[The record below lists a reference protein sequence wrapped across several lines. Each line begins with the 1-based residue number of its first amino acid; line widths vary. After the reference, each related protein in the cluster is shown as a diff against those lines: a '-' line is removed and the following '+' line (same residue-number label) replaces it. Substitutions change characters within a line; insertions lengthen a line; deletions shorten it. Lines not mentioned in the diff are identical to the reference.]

1 MNDSHSAPQGAIR
14 AGVGAVIFRGDEVL
28 LIKRGKPPFM
38 GHWSIPG
45 GGIHYGESLEAA
57 VHREVAEET
66 GVTIEIIGLLKVYEF
81 LPRTYPINVTDDD
94 TIHEPGREAKLSG
107 DPHFLMIDFVANWVS
122 GEPVPG
128 DDAADAMFLPLDDA
142 IDRIGW
148 DTTRTAVQTAA
159 YRRAHNLLIR

>member
-1 MNDSHSAPQGAIR
+1 MNDSHPPAQGSIR

-28 LIKRGKPPFM
+28 LIQRGKPPFK

-66 GVTIEIIGLLKVYEF
+66 GVTIEIIGFLKVYEF
-81 LPRTYPINVTDDD
+81 LPRTYPDGVVNPDTLPPAGLTDQ
-94 TIHEPGREAKLSG
+94 S
-107 DPHFLMIDFVANWVS
+107 HFLMIDYVADWVS
-122 GEPVPG
+122 GEPIAG
-128 DDAADAMFLPLDDA
+128 DDAADALFLPLPEA

-159 YRRAHNLLIR
+159 HRRRHQLLIR